1 MSIAAYSVDLGM
13 ALGLHWLVVVRR
25 DQ

>member
-1 MSIAAYSVDLGM
+1 MSIAAHSVDLGM